1 VKPFLRSFIVATVL
15 AVLFVVA
22 ACTQKN
28 APSFESADITGAD
41 WGRELSLTAH
51 DGNPRTLK
59 DFNGKVVLVFFGF
72 VHCPDVCPTTM
83 VKYQSVLK
91 AIGPDADKVQVLL
104 VTVDPER
111 DTAEVLKPYVTGFN
125 PTFLGLTGSADDIAR
140 TAKEFK
146 VIYQKQ
152 PGKTPNTYTVDHSSG
167 TYVFDQKG
175 RLRLFA
181 AGSQDAKALEH
192 DVRLLLSGA

>member
-1 VKPFLRSFIVATVL
+1 MKIHPRL
-15 AVLFVVA
+15 VA
-22 ACTQKN
+22 AMLVAALCVVFACSQKS
-28 APSFESADITGAD
+28 AFTFETTDITGAD
-41 WGRELSLTAH
+41 FGRELRLTGH
-51 DGNPRTLK
+51 DGKPYTLQ
-59 DFNGKVVLVFFGF
+59 DFSGKVVIVFFGF

-83 VKYQSVLK
+83 VKYQSVMK
-91 AIGPDADKVQVLL
+91 ALGDDATKVQVLL

-111 DTAEVLKPYVTGFN
+111 DTPEVLRPYVTGFN
-125 PTFLGLTGSADDIAR
+125 PSFIGLTGSADDIAR

-152 PGKTPNTYTVDHSSG
+152 AGKTPDTYTVDHSSG

-181 AGSQDAKALEH
+181 ASSHNAKALEH
-192 DVRLLLSGA
+192 DVRLLLGGA